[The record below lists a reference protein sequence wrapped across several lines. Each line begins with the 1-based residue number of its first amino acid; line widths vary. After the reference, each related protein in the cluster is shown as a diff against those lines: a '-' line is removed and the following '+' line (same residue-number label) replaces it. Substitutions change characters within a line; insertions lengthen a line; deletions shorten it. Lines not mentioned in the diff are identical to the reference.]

1 MNKQLSL
8 SNFKLSKASLSSM
21 KLPKGITITQVVLAV
36 VGIVLLVLAIYFA
49 VSYFGAVSKR
59 TDLNR
64 DIQSQ
69 HQLINSIGGLQNI
82 GALESQL
89 EVAQQDLIDE
99 NPFPLELDNTE
110 VVYLILE
117 AAADANVAC
126 FQYDSSGK
134 VPSDINGHSY
144 MDNRYSISAS
154 GVGSAGLK
162 ITRIIKFLT
171 NIEELPYNAVSII
184 GLSLTSVS
192 SDAGTE
198 GMWVVNFTLSIL
210 SQQ

>member
-1 MNKQLSL
+1 MNKQVSL
-8 SNFKLSKASLSSM
+8 KDFKLSKV
-21 KLPKGITITQVVLAV
+21 KLPKGITITQVILAIV
-36 VGIVLLVLAIYFA
+36 SIVLLVLAIYFA
-49 VSYFGAVSKR
+49 ISYFGAVSKR

-64 DIQSQ
+64 DIQSK
-69 HQLINSIGGLQNI
+69 HQIINSIGGLQNI
-82 GALESQL
+82 GALQSQL
-89 EVAQQDLIDE
+89 EAAQQDLIDE
-99 NPFPLELDNTE
+99 NPFPLELDNIE

-134 VPSDINGHSY
+134 VPYYINDHSY
-144 MDNRYSISAS
+144 MNNRYTISAS

>member
-8 SNFKLSKASLSSM
+8 SNFKLSKANLSSM

-36 VGIVLLVLAIYFA
+36 VSIVLLVLAIYFA

-64 DIQSQ
+64 DIQLK
-69 HQLINSIGGLQNI
+69 HQQINSIGGLQI
-82 GALESQL
+82 ISALESQL

-99 NPFPLELDNTE
+99 FPFPLKIDDVE
-110 VVYLILE
+110 VVYLILQ

-126 FQYDSSGK
+126 FQYNPSGEASS
-134 VPSDINGHSY
+134 SINGHTY
-144 MDNRYSISAS
+144 IDNRYSISAS
-154 GVGSAGLK
+154 GVGSAGEK
-162 ITRIIKFLT
+162 ITRIIKFLR
-171 NIEELPYNAVSII
+171 NIEELPYNAVSIT
-184 GLSLTSVS
+184 GLSLSSVS
-192 SDAGTE
+192 AEGT
-198 GMWVVNFTLSIL
+198 WTVNFVLSIL

>member
-8 SNFKLSKASLSSM
+8 SNLKLSKASLSSM

-36 VGIVLLVLAIYFA
+36 VSIVLLVLAIYFA

-59 TDLNR
+59 TDVNR

-82 GALESQL
+82 GGLQSQL

-99 NPFPLELDNTE
+99 NPFPLEIDDIE
-110 VVYLILE
+110 VVYQILQ
-117 AAADANVAC
+117 AAADANVVC
-126 FQYDSSGK
+126 FQYTPTGKSS
-134 VPSDINGHSY
+134 SAINGHTYIS
-144 MDNRYSISAS
+144 NGYSISSS
-154 GVGSAGLK
+154 GVGSTGVK
-162 ITRIIKFLT
+162 ITRIIKFLK
-171 NIEELPYNAVSII
+171 NIEEFPYNAVSIN
-184 GLSLTSVS
+184 GLSLS
-192 SDAGTE
+192 SSSPDEGT
-198 GMWVVNFTLSIL
+198 WVVNFTLSIL